1 MLYNRSLFFTYY
13 IYIIV
18 GIYIYFSL
26 LKIKF
31 DLLCCQ
37 INFTPVLRTNEE
49 ISAKSNDVLVSV

>member
-1 MLYNRSLFFTYY
+1 MLYNRSLLVTYY

-31 DLLCCQ
+31 DLLFCQ
-37 INFTPVLRTNEE
+37 INLTPVLRTNEE